1 VLLPDILY
9 YVLWR
14 PDALDLSYSGRH
26 LLNPLRT
33 LFNWEIVERRGWE
46 MFPLLCG
53 ALGLIAYVALIL
65 ADLGL
70 LTQGKQVRS
79 LLAADHPGEPGGG
92 GFAN

>member
-1 VLLPDILY
+1 
-9 YVLWR
+9 
-14 PDALDLSYSGRH
+14 
-26 LLNPLRT
+26 
-33 LFNWEIVERRGWE
+33 